1 MGRQD
6 VGKTPAVIDLA
17 TPLIPRS
24 LKTAHPLGPGKSS
37 GSGKILTGKEDFY
50 IIGPTQKEVLIQ
62 RTKIMGGRIGRGG
75 LC

>member
-50 IIGPTQKEVLIQ
+50 IIGPTQKGSSYPKDENY
-62 RTKIMGGRIGRGG
+62 GGRIGRSS